1 MMDKPVKVAIIGG
14 SGKMGQWFAR
24 FLLQEGK
31 QVVITGRDPR
41 KLAAAQQA
49 LGVKTATNAEA
60 VKWADVVVL
69 SVSIDNVA
77 AVIKEVA
84 PHIKPHQLVIDIT
97 SVKEQPVEVMHQ
109 YIKTGTVLGAHPMFG
124 PGATS
129 ISGQNFVLTPTN
141 EAESAL
147 ANKVKDYLEAR
158 DAVVTIMPPRQHDEL
173 MAVVLGLS
181 HFIGLVAADTLANR
195 DNLEAMKAVS
205 GSTFKL
211 LLSLVKAVI
220 YEDPQFYSSLQ
231 MSLPHLPQIEHQFGD
246 NAHIWADMVAS
257 KDRQAFIQ
265 RMNEL
270 KNRLEK
276 SP

>member
-109 YIKTGTVLGAHPMFG
+109 YIKTGTVLGVHPMF
-124 PGATS
+124 
-129 ISGQNFVLTPTN
+129 
-141 EAESAL
+141 
-147 ANKVKDYLEAR
+147 
-158 DAVVTIMPPRQHDEL
+158 
-173 MAVVLGLS
+173 
-181 HFIGLVAADTLANR
+181 
-195 DNLEAMKAVS
+195 
-205 GSTFKL
+205 
-211 LLSLVKAVI
+211 
-220 YEDPQFYSSLQ
+220 
-231 MSLPHLPQIEHQFGD
+231 
-246 NAHIWADMVAS
+246 
-257 KDRQAFIQ
+257 
-265 RMNEL
+265 
-270 KNRLEK
+270 
-276 SP
+276 